1 MTEFFVYC
9 NFCSIVVTRVLVR
22 YVRVLLELSEDKQGF
37 KYTVTELYL
46 NCGNNKKQ

>member
-46 NCGNNKKQ
+46 NCGKNKKQ